1 MDKTNANSGNAY
13 LKTKVM
19 TASPEELQLMLYDG
33 AIRFCEQAR
42 AAVENK
48 EIEES
53 YVLLIKAQKI
63 VSELMSSMRDDLA
76 PDTCANMRRLYA
88 FCYDRL
94 ITANLDKNVE
104 LIDEALKVIRHI
116 RETWVMLIEKVKSE
130 NVQAAQSAYET
141 EKQLQHVGV
150 VGPGMGQGIG
160 SMINFEG

>member
-42 AAVENK
+42 AAVQNK

-53 YVLLIKAQKI
+53 YQLLLKAQKI
-63 VSELMSSMRDDLA
+63 VAELMSSMRDDLA
-76 PDTCANMRRLYA
+76 PDTCANMRRLYV

-94 ITANLDKNVE
+94 ITANLEKKVE

-116 RETWVMLIEKVKSE
+116 RETWIMLMEQLKRE
-130 NVQAAQSAYET
+130 NAQMAQET
-141 EKQLQHVGV
+141 EKQLQPVG
-150 VGPGMGQGIG
+150 GPEGQGIG

>member
-1 MDKTNANSGNAY
+1 MDTPKANSGNAY

-42 AAVENK
+42 AAVRNK

-53 YVLLIKAQKI
+53 YQLLIKAQKI
-63 VSELMSSMRDDLA
+63 ISELMSSMRDELA
-76 PDTCANMRRLYA
+76 PDTCANMRRLYV

-94 ITANLDKNVE
+94 ITANLEKKVE

-116 RETWVMLIEKVKSE
+116 RETWIMLMEKVKSE
-130 NVQAAQSAYET
+130 NAQAAQEN
-141 EKQLQHVGV
+141 ERQLQPVG
-150 VGPGMGQGIG
+150 GHAGQEIG
-160 SMINFEG
+160 STINFEG

>member
-42 AAVENK
+42 AAVQNK

-53 YVLLIKAQKI
+53 YQLLLKAQKI
-63 VSELMSSMRDDLA
+63 VAELMSSMRDDLA
-76 PDTCANMRRLYA
+76 PDTCANMRRLYV

-94 ITANLDKNVE
+94 ITANLEKNVE

-116 RETWVMLIEKVKSE
+116 RETWIMLMQQLKRE
-130 NVQAAQSAYET
+130 NAQMVQET
-141 EKQLQHVGV
+141 EKQLQPVG
-150 VGPGMGQGIG
+150 GPEGQEIG

>member
-42 AAVENK
+42 AAVQNK

-53 YVLLIKAQKI
+53 YQLLLKAQKI
-63 VSELMSSMRDDLA
+63 VAELMSSMRDDLA
-76 PDTCANMRRLYA
+76 PDTCANMRRLYV

-94 ITANLDKNVE
+94 ITANLEKKVE

-116 RETWVMLIEKVKSE
+116 RETWIMLMEQLKRE
-130 NVQAAQSAYET
+130 NAQMSQET
-141 EKQLQHVGV
+141 EKQLQPVG
-150 VGPGMGQGIG
+150 GPEGQEIG

>member
-19 TASPEELQLMLYDG
+19 TASPEELQLMLYEG

-42 AAVENK
+42 AAVQNK

-53 YVLLIKAQKI
+53 YQLLLKAQKI
-63 VSELMSSMRDDLA
+63 IAELMSSMRDDLA
-76 PDTCANMRRLYA
+76 PDTCANMRRLYV

-94 ITANLDKNVE
+94 ITANLEKNVE

-116 RETWVMLIEKVKSE
+116 RETWIMLMQQLKRE
-130 NVQAAQSAYET
+130 NAQMVQET
-141 EKQLQHVGV
+141 EKQLQPVG
-150 VGPGMGQGIG
+150 GPEGQEIG

>member
-1 MDKTNANSGNAY
+1 MDTTNANSPNAY

-42 AAVENK
+42 AAVQNK

-53 YVLLIKAQKI
+53 YQLLIKAQKI
-63 VSELMSSMRDDLA
+63 VAELMSSMRDDLA
-76 PDTCANMRRLYA
+76 PDTCANMRRLYV

-94 ITANLDKNVE
+94 ITANLEKNVE
-104 LIDEALKVIRHI
+104 LNDEALKVIRHI
-116 RETWVMLIEKVKSE
+116 RETWIMLMEQLKTES
-130 NVQAAQSAYET
+130 AQVAQET
-141 EKQLQHVGV
+141 EKQLQPVG
-150 VGPGMGQGIG
+150 GHAGQEIG